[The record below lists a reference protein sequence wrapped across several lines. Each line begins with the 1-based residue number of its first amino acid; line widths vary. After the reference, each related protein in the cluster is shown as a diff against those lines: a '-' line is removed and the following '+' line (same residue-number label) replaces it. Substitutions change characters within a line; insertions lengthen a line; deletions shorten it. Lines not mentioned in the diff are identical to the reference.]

1 MSDVTRDGSPVDM
14 YVRMPTFGEPDPG
27 RGRSSSATPS
37 VQSRT
42 MPEDVAAQAYEMLL
56 EERDDGVDTLTLN
69 RPEALNALNG
79 QLRRELL
86 AALTAARKDD
96 SVRAVVITGA
106 GRGFCT
112 GADLRGGAAEL
123 DFRRVVSSEY
133 NPIIEAMRGL
143 PKPIIA
149 AVNGVAAGAGV
160 SLALAADVVLAGESA
175 RFIPAFARIGLVPDS
190 GLARV
195 MVRALG
201 RHRAFEILMGERQ
214 LGAVEARDLGLVA
227 AVVPDGELADATRAL
242 AHRLA
247 AGPTR
252 GIGLT
257 KRLLNASEDATLAEA
272 LASEAALQEL
282 AGRTDDHAEG
292 VSAFGE
298 KRDPEFTGR

>member
-1 MSDVTRDGSPVDM
+1 
-14 YVRMPTFGEPDPG
+14 MPDQP
-27 RGRSSSATPS
+27 
-37 VQSRT
+37 
-42 MPEDVAAQAYEMLL
+42 YETLL
-56 EERDDGVDTLTLN
+56 TERDDGVDTLTLN
-69 RPEALNALNG
+69 RPDALNALNS

-86 AALTAARKDD
+86 AALNAARKDE

-106 GRGFCT
+106 GRGFCA
-112 GADLRGGAAEL
+112 GADLRGGSTER
-123 DFRRVVSSEY
+123 DFRRVLSSEY
-133 NPIIEAMRGL
+133 SPLIEAIRTL
-143 PKPIIA
+143 PKPVVA
-149 AVNGVAAGAGV
+149 SVNGVAAGAGV
-160 SLALAADVVLAGESA
+160 SLALAADVVVAAEGA
-175 RFIPAFARIGLVPDS
+175 RFVPAFARIGLVPDS
-190 GLARV
+190 GLARI

-214 LGAVEARDLGLVA
+214 LGAAEAQKLGLVA
-227 AVVPDGELADATRAL
+227 AVVPDDQLADATRAL

-257 KRLLNASEDATLAEA
+257 KRLLNASEDASLADA
-272 LASEAALQEL
+272 LAAEAALQEL